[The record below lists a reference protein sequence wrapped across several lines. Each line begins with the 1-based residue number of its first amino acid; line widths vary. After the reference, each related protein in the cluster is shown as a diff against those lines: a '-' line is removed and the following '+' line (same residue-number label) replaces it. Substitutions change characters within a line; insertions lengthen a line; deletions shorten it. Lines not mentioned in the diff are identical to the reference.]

1 MPENS
6 SCSSASSCSKSSCEG
21 CSSNPANNNPQSFLE
36 EQNEYSNIKNV
47 IGVVSGKG
55 GVGKSFVT
63 SSLAVAMAKAGYKV
77 GILDAD
83 ITGPSIPKMFGAN
96 EQILGDEN
104 GMMIPYETAEG
115 IKIISVNLLMDNET
129 DPVIWRGPVIAGV
142 VKQFWNE
149 TAWGDIDYM
158 FVDMPPGTGD
168 VPLTVFQSLP
178 VNGIVIVTS
187 PQELVQMIV
196 KKAYNMAGL
205 MHVPVLG
212 LVENF
217 SYLKCPDCGK
227 VIKLFGESNID
238 KTATELGLKVLGK
251 LPLDPSYAEKADKGE
266 FYSIDNNYLESAI
279 EVLKNI

>member
-6 SCSSASSCSKSSCEG
+6 SCSSASTCDKSSCEG
-21 CSSNPANNNPQSFLE
+21 CPSNKGPQSFLV
-36 EQNEYSNIKNV
+36 EQNKFSNIKNV

-63 SSLAVAMAKAGYKV
+63 SSLAVSMAKAGYKV

-83 ITGPSIPKMFGAN
+83 ITGPSIPKMFGAH
-96 EQILGDEN
+96 EQLFGDER
-104 GMMIPYETAEG
+104 GMIPYETEDG
-115 IKIISVNLLMDNET
+115 IKIISINLLMDDEES
-129 DPVIWRGPVIAGV
+129 PVIWRGPVIAGV

-149 TAWGDIDYM
+149 TCRGDIDSL

-196 KKAYNMAGL
+196 KKAYNMAG
-205 MHVPVLG
+205 MMNVPVLG
-212 LVENF
+212 VVENY
-217 SYLKCPDCGK
+217 SYLECPDCGK
-227 VIKLFGESNID
+227 KISLFGESKID
-238 KTATELGLKVLGK
+238 ESAAELGIKVLGK
-251 LPLDPSYAEKADKGE
+251 LPLNPDYAKLADDGM
-266 FYSIDNNYLESAI
+266 FYKIENPYLKEAI
-279 EVLKNI
+279 EVLKSI

>member
-6 SCSSASSCSKSSCEG
+6 SCSSASTCDKSSCEG
-21 CSSNPANNNPQSFLE
+21 CPSNKGPQSFLV
-36 EQNEYSNIKNV
+36 EQNKFSNIKNV

-63 SSLAVAMAKAGYKV
+63 SSLAVSMAKAGYKV

-83 ITGPSIPKMFGAN
+83 ITGPSIPKMFGAH
-96 EQILGDEN
+96 EQVCGDER
-104 GMMIPYETAEG
+104 GMIPYETEDG
-115 IKIISVNLLMDNET
+115 IKIISINLLMDDEES
-129 DPVIWRGPVIAGV
+129 PVIWRGPVIAGV

-149 TAWGDIDYM
+149 TCWGDIDYL

-196 KKAYNMAGL
+196 KKAYNMAG
-205 MHVPVLG
+205 MMNVPVLG
-212 LVENF
+212 VVENY
-217 SYLKCPDCGK
+217 SYLECPDCGK
-227 VIKLFGESNID
+227 KISLFGESKID
-238 KTATELGLKVLGK
+238 ESAAELGIKVLGK
-251 LPLDPSYAEKADKGE
+251 LPLNPDYAKLADDGM
-266 FYSIDNNYLESAI
+266 FYKIENPYLEDAI
-279 EVLKNI
+279 EV

>member
-6 SCSSASSCSKSSCEG
+6 SCSSASTCDKSSCEG
-21 CSSNPANNNPQSFLE
+21 CPSNKGPQSFLV
-36 EQNEYSNIKNV
+36 EQNKFSNIKNV

-63 SSLAVAMAKAGYKV
+63 SSLAVSMAKAGYKV

-83 ITGPSIPKMFGAN
+83 ITGPSIPKMFGAH
-96 EQILGDEN
+96 EQVCGDER
-104 GMMIPYETAEG
+104 GMIPYETEDG
-115 IKIISVNLLMDNET
+115 IKIISINLLMDDEES
-129 DPVIWRGPVIAGV
+129 PVIWRGPVIAGV

-149 TAWGDIDYM
+149 TCWGDIDYL

-196 KKAYNMAGL
+196 KKAYNMAG
-205 MHVPVLG
+205 MMNVPVLG
-212 LVENF
+212 VVENY
-217 SYLKCPDCGK
+217 SYLECPDCGK
-227 VIKLFGESNID
+227 KISLFGESKID
-238 KTATELGLKVLGK
+238 ESAAELGIKVLGK
-251 LPLDPSYAEKADKGE
+251 LPLNPDYAKLADDGM
-266 FYSIDNNYLESAI
+266 FYKIENPYLEDAI
-279 EVLKNI
+279 EVLKCI